1 MQVFVKTLTGKTI
14 TLEVEGSDT
23 VENVKA
29 KIQDKEGIPPDQ
41 QRLIFAGKQL
51 EDGRTLADYNI
62 QKEATLHL
70 VLRLRGGSDEEGES
84 EEEESGESEEEESGE
99 SVEEEEVEEEGQ
111 TVLLKNLVP
120 DNVAA
125 FVGRGGSNV
134 KRVSSFGIKNWCKN
148 HLDEGSSESPPK
160 VKLHIKVDDGKVY
173 ASIDTDNT
181 TMYGEIRKSVLA
193 FEKIFTTEKP
203 MHEKK
208 VEKPRVNRVT
218 KSFRASVDSSMIGR
232 IIGKSGHNLQNMV
245 TEIVNRDPEKA
256 SASKT
261 RINVKAHSEIKGKIN
276 YRNIRGTDK
285 DADEYVY
292 YIVSVETMDSYETLR
307 NAEDVIESNLN
318 HLFGDHSFTNNDA
331 VKMATNL
338 EDKMFEESLNEEMV
352 DNGW

>member
-1 MQVFVKTLTGKTI
+1 
-14 TLEVEGSDT
+14 
-23 VENVKA
+23 
-29 KIQDKEGIPPDQ
+29 
-41 QRLIFAGKQL
+41 
-51 EDGRTLADYNI
+51 
-62 QKEATLHL
+62 
-70 VLRLRGGSDEEGES
+70 
-84 EEEESGESEEEESGE
+84 
-99 SVEEEEVEEEGQ
+99 
-111 TVLLKNLVP
+111 
-120 DNVAA
+120 
-125 FVGRGGSNV
+125 
-134 KRVSSFGIKNWCKN
+134 
-148 HLDEGSSESPPK
+148 
-160 VKLHIKVDDGKVY
+160 
-173 ASIDTDNT
+173 
-181 TMYGEIRKSVLA
+181 MYGEIRKSVLA

-261 RINVKAHSEIKGKIN
+261 RINVKTHSEIKGKVN

-285 DADEYVY
+285 DADEFLY
-292 YIVSVETMDSYETLR
+292 YFVSVETMDSYETLR